1 MERTREKRT
10 ELQSDYANGHKLLF
24 PFQKTTKSLGSWFFF
39 FRNKNFCPRVGY
51 KQVVVADS
59 DSVSHLSVSFLAI
72 VARHFS
78 LYHFVC
84 IQHTNTLKI
93 AFQVIWYRFVVKYL
107 SFSRMYGGQQ
117 PIRTNEST
125 ANKKNFI
132 IILLSFELE
141 SHQA

>member
-1 MERTREKRT
+1 MQTAINC
-10 ELQSDYANGHKLLF
+10 YFLF
-24 PFQKTTKSLGSWFFF
+24 RKPPNRSVHDFFC
-39 FRNKNFCPRVGY
+39 RNKNFCPRVGY